1 MKIKSLLSLF
11 TLLLSTSTFAT
22 DTALEP
28 YSIVSD
34 KQSAQL
40 KSNIAIFEN
49 NVEIVHGKRKIKAD
63 RLEVH
68 RREELGERSELLV
81 ATGNPAIFQETQ
93 LDGSVMKAQAQ
104 EVTYDISNRL
114 LTIRGKAQISQAG
127 QEINAEVIVYDME
140 KQLISAEKG
149 GNSKSRVRTI
159 LVPEQKDKKGQGNQP

>member
-11 TLLLSTSTFAT
+11 ALMFSTSTLAV
-22 DTALEP
+22 DAPLEP

-49 NVEIVHGKRKIKAD
+49 NVEIVHGNRKIKAD

-68 RREELGERSELLV
+68 RREEQGEKAELLV
-81 ATGNPAIFQETQ
+81 ATGNPAVFQETQ
-93 LDGSVMKAQAQ
+93 QDGSIMKASAQ
-104 EVTYDISNRL
+104 EVRYDISNRL
-114 LTIRGKAQISQAG
+114 LVIKGKAQISQAG

-149 GNSKSRVRTI
+149 DNTSRVRTI
-159 LVPEQKDKKGQGNQP
+159 LVPEQKEKKQPGAQP